1 MSILRCK
8 FTKQD
13 DMIYTSHL
21 DLQRLLQRAFRRADI
36 SISHSQGFNPHPKI
50 SYGNAL
56 ALGTESQGE
65 YLDLELEEKIDENEF
80 LERINNTLPK
90 GINFIKAEYI
100 SKDVTSLSSSIEYG
114 EYIFKIELERPLSK
128 EYIKSKIADIRS
140 SDEIIVSKKN
150 KKGKIVDVDIRPMI
164 RYLDLVDLSE
174 SELILTA
181 TIATGSKANLNTNI
195 FIPMILET
203 LNIDIEPIDV
213 DIIRRDLYMFIDGDL
228 VCPL

>member
-1 MSILRCK
+1 MNILRCK

-21 DLQRLLQRAFRRADI
+21 DLQKLLQRAFRRADI
-36 SISHSQGFNPHPKI
+36 KLVHSQGFNPHPKI

-65 YLDLELEEKIDENEF
+65 YLDLELEEHIDENEF

-114 EYIFKIELERPLSK
+114 EYIFKIELNRPLSK
-128 EYIKSKIADIRS
+128 EYIKSKISDIMS
-140 SDEIIVSKKN
+140 ADEILLSKKN
-150 KKGKIVDVDIRPMI
+150 KKGKMVDVDIRPMI
-164 RYLDLVDLSE
+164 RYFDLVDLSE
-174 SELILTA
+174 KELVLTA

-195 FIPMILET
+195 FIPKILED
-203 LNIDIEPIDV
+203 LNIDLEPIDV
-213 DIIRRDLYMFIDGDL
+213 DIIRRDLYMIVDGDL

>member
-1 MSILRCK
+1 MNILRCK

-21 DLQRLLQRAFRRADI
+21 DLQRLLQRAFRRAEI
-36 SISHSQGFNPHPKI
+36 EVSYSQGFNPHPKI

-65 YLDLELEEKIDENEF
+65 YLDLELDERIDENEF

-90 GINFIKAEYI
+90 GISFIKAEYI
-100 SKDVTSLSSSIEYG
+100 SKDVPSLSSSIEYG

-128 EYIKSKIADIRS
+128 EYVKSKIAEIRS
-140 SDEIIVSKKN
+140 SDEIIISKKN

-164 RYLDLVDLSE
+164 RYFDLVDLSE
-174 SELILTA
+174 NELVLTA
-181 TIATGSKANLNTNI
+181 TIATGSKANLNTNV
-195 FIPMILET
+195 FIPKILEV

-213 DIIRRDLYMFIDGDL
+213 DIIRRDLYITVDGDIA
-228 VCPL
+228 CPM

>member
-1 MSILRCK
+1 MNILRCK

-21 DLQRLLQRAFRRADI
+21 DLQKLLQRAFRRADI
-36 SISHSQGFNPHPKI
+36 KLVHSQGFNPHPKI

-65 YLDLELEEKIDENEF
+65 YLDLELEEHIDENEF

-114 EYIFKIELERPLSK
+114 EYIFKIELDRPLSK
-128 EYIKSKIADIRS
+128 EYIKSKISDIMS
-140 SDEIIVSKKN
+140 ADEILLSKKN
-150 KKGKIVDVDIRPMI
+150 KKGKMVDVDIRPMI
-164 RYLDLVDLSE
+164 RYFDLVDLSE
-174 SELILTA
+174 KELVLTA

-195 FIPMILET
+195 FIPKILED
-203 LNIDIEPIDV
+203 LNIDLEPIDV
-213 DIIRRDLYMFIDGDL
+213 DIIRRDLYMIVDGDL

>member
-1 MSILRCK
+1 MNILRCK

-36 SISHSQGFNPHPKI
+36 QILHSQGFNPHPKI

-65 YLDLELEEKIDENEF
+65 YLDLELEERIHENEF

-140 SDEIIVSKKN
+140 SDEIIVAKKN

>member
-1 MSILRCK
+1 MNILRCK

-21 DLQRLLQRAFRRADI
+21 DLQKLLQRAFRRADI
-36 SISHSQGFNPHPKI
+36 KLVHSQGFNPHPKI

-65 YLDLELEEKIDENEF
+65 YLDLELEEEIDENEF

-114 EYIFKIELERPLSK
+114 EYIFKIELQRPLSK
-128 EYIKSKIADIRS
+128 EYIKSKISDIMS
-140 SDEIIVSKKN
+140 ADEIILSKKN
-150 KKGKIVDVDIRPMI
+150 KKGKMVDVDIRPMI
-164 RYLDLVDLSE
+164 RYFDLVDLSE
-174 SELILTA
+174 NELVLTA

-195 FIPMILET
+195 FIPKILED
-203 LNIDIEPIDV
+203 LNIDLEPIDV
-213 DIIRRDLYMFIDGDL
+213 DIIRRDLYMIVDGDL